1 MLWLEYES
9 SQTVTKQL
17 VQEVVCG
24 IYQLIKPSPVAA
36 EDWNNDS
43 GIAII
48 AFDGTHDDFSSSD
61 NSDYP
66 SINDLVTGLSLD
78 QHSVQEQDHPVID
91 ISQHAYQLS
100 ANERPRRGEQGCTD
114 DTGGASNAANSGAD
128 SRRNEE
134 SATSSANR

>member
-48 AFDGTHDDFSSSD
+48 AFDRTHDDFSSSD

-78 QHSVQEQDHPVID
+78 QQCSRTGPSCNRYQSTRISVV
-91 ISQHAYQLS
+91 
-100 ANERPRRGEQGCTD
+100 GE
-114 DTGGASNAANSGAD
+114 
-128 SRRNEE
+128 
-134 SATSSANR
+134 